1 MSKFNS
7 IKKKATSQRKASQKS
22 RKSPLKPQKAAA
34 EKRIKYR
41 IVFKIFRFKNK
52 PLVIVT
58 GCVAQAEGL
67 EIKKRSPSVD
77 YVVGPQSY
85 HKLPDMIDRVD
96 EVENSEF
103 LQNEKFKNLIFN
115 SSNLSSEFLS
125 IQEGCDKFCSFCVV
139 PYTRGPE
146 FSRPVDDIVE
156 ETKKYVSN
164 GIKEIILLGQNV
176 NAYHGIAN
184 DGKSKDLA
192 YLINKIGEIEEIKR
206 IRYMTSHPI
215 DMKDSLINAHANNS
229 KLMPFLHLPIQSGSD
244 KILKKMNR
252 KHTVDDYLRIVEK
265 IRNVRPDIAL
275 SSDFIVGFPEE
286 TDKDFEDTMKFI
298 EKVNFVIAYSFIY
311 SPRPGT
317 PAQNKDNISILDKK
331 ARLSALQSLLTQ
343 QQINFNKSFV
353 NKGMEVLF
361 EKVGRHKD
369 QFINL
374 VKNKLDI
381 VFANEQEILSLI
393 NSKSF
398 NDVVSFSKEL
408 KKNIIITRG
417 EKGAVSINED
427 KVVEVNAQSNLKI
440 KDLTGAGDLFAA
452 GFLLGYINGENL
464 EQCGNEGVIFAS
476 KIIQIYG
483 ARL

>member
-1 MSKFNS
+1 MSDKYIY
-7 IKKKATSQRKASQKS
+7 IKSYGCQMNVYDSN
-22 RKSPLKPQKAAA
+22 
-34 EKRIKYR
+34 RIKDLFSNQGY
-41 IVFKIFRFKNK
+41 KITKDISKADLTVLNTCHIREKAVEKVYSDIGRVKKIKDKKQNMK
-52 PLVIVT
+52 LVVA

-67 EIKKRSPSVD
+67 EIKKRASSVD

-85 HKLPDMIDRVD
+85 HKLPDMIDKVN
-96 EVENSEF
+96 EIENSEF

-176 NAYHGIAN
+176 NAYHGVGP

-192 YLINKIGEIEEIKR
+192 YLINKISEIEEIKR

-215 DMKDSLINAHANNS
+215 DMKDSLINAHADNS
-229 KLMPFLHLPIQSGSD
+229 KLMPFLHLPIQSGSN

-252 KHTVDDYLRIVEK
+252 KHTVDDYLKIVEK

-317 PAQNKDNISILDKK
+317 PAQNKDNISLLDKK

-353 NKGMEVLF
+353 NKRMEVLF

-369 QFINL
+369 QFIGRTIYNQSTFI
-374 VKNKLDI
+374 D
-381 VFANEQEILSLI
+381 
-393 NSKSF
+393 SK
-398 NDVVSFSKEL
+398 
-408 KKNIIITRG
+408 
-417 EKGAVSINED
+417 
-427 KVVEVNAQSNLKI
+427 
-440 KDLTGAGDLFAA
+440 KDLLNQIMDVKITNSTNFA
-452 GFLLGYINGENL
+452 L
-464 EQCGNEGVIFAS
+464 EC
-476 KIIQIYG
+476 QI
-483 ARL
+483 

>member
-1 MSKFNS
+1 MSDKYIY
-7 IKKKATSQRKASQKS
+7 IKSYGCQMNVYDSN
-22 RKSPLKPQKAAA
+22 
-34 EKRIKYR
+34 RIKDLFSNKGYKVTDDISKADLTVLNTCHIR
-41 IVFKIFRFKNK
+41 EKAVEKVYSDIGRVKKIKDKKQNMK
-52 PLVIVT
+52 LVVA

-103 LQNEKFKNLIFN
+103 LQNEKFKNLIFK

-146 FSRPVDDIVE
+146 FSRPVNNIVE
-156 ETKKYVSN
+156 ETKKYVAN

-176 NAYHGIAN
+176 NAYHGIGN

-215 DMKDSLINAHANNS
+215 DMKDTLINAHANNS

-252 KHTVDDYLRIVEK
+252 KHTVDDYLKIVEK

-353 NKGMEVLF
+353 NKSMEILF
-361 EKVGRHKD
+361 EKIGRHKD
-369 QFINL
+369 QFIGRTIYNQST
-374 VKNKLDI
+374 
-381 VFANEQEILSLI
+381 FI
-393 NSKSF
+393 NSK
-398 NDVVSFSKEL
+398 
-408 KKNIIITRG
+408 
-417 EKGAVSINED
+417 
-427 KVVEVNAQSNLKI
+427 
-440 KDLTGAGDLFAA
+440 KDLLNQ
-452 GFLLGYINGENL
+452 IMN
-464 EQCGNEGVIFAS
+464 V
-476 KIIQIYG
+476 KIINSTNFALECQI
-483 ARL
+483 

>member
-1 MSKFNS
+1 MSDKYIY
-7 IKKKATSQRKASQKS
+7 IKSYGCQMNVYDSN
-22 RKSPLKPQKAAA
+22 
-34 EKRIKYR
+34 RIKDLFSNKGY
-41 IVFKIFRFKNK
+41 KITKDISKADLTVLNTCHIREKAVEKVYSDIGRVKKIKDKKQNMK
-52 PLVIVT
+52 LVVA

-85 HKLPDMIDRVD
+85 HKLPDMIDKVD
-96 EVENSEF
+96 EIENSEF

-115 SSNLSSEFLS
+115 SSNLSSEFIS

-146 FSRPVDDIVE
+146 FSRPVDDILG

-176 NAYHGIAN
+176 NAYHGVGS

-192 YLINKIGEIEEIKR
+192 YLINKISEIEEIKR

-215 DMKDSLINAHANNS
+215 DMKDSLINAHADNS

-252 KHTVDDYLRIVEK
+252 KHTVEDYLRIVEK

-286 TDKDFEDTMKFI
+286 ADKDFEDTMKFI

-317 PAQNKDNISILDKK
+317 PAQNKDNISLSDKK

-343 QQINFNKSFV
+343 QQMNFNKSFV

-361 EKVGRHKD
+361 EKIGRHKD
-369 QFINL
+369 QFIGRTIYNQST
-374 VKNKLDI
+374 
-381 VFANEQEILSLI
+381 FI
-393 NSKSF
+393 NSK
-398 NDVVSFSKEL
+398 
-408 KKNIIITRG
+408 
-417 EKGAVSINED
+417 
-427 KVVEVNAQSNLKI
+427 
-440 KDLTGAGDLFAA
+440 KDLLNQIMNVKITNSTNFA
-452 GFLLGYINGENL
+452 L
-464 EQCGNEGVIFAS
+464 EC
-476 KIIQIYG
+476 QI
-483 ARL
+483 